1 MIELSDK
8 QIWDLFVV
16 MDQEWALAR
25 DNIKGRKDVI
35 GAARKFI
42 EENMSE
48 FVINNEEIAP

>member
-1 MIELSDK
+1 VIGFSDK